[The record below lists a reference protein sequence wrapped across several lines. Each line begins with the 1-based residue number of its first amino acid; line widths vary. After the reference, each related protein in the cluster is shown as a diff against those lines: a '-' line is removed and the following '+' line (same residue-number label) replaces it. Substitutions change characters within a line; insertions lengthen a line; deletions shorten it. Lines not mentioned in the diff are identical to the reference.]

1 MEYITGNDIKHFL
14 ANTPQI
20 TFEITECCNLACTY
34 CGYGPLYNNKDPR
47 KNRNLSEETG
57 ILFINYMVNLW
68 EKGFLD
74 ITNDTIYVSF
84 YGGEP
89 LLNMNF
95 IRHIVNYIRS
105 KLEK

>member
-68 EKGFLD
+68 EKGFWILQMTLYMLAFMAENHCS
-74 ITNDTIYVSF
+74 I
-84 YGGEP
+84 
-89 LLNMNF
+89 
-95 IRHIVNYIRS
+95 
-105 KLEK
+105 